1 MFNYVKFK
9 YNYSMDLSPWLII
22 SIVSWPMLVDNMSNA
37 AILTSVLFL
46 CDTIRYINK
55 GIKTTVSD
63 FKIITTRDI
72 HFFKEYVIVFLFCI
86 LNPLLNKSSL
96 WMFFLAPNIYSPFRL
111 YMSSNIFLCSFVLY
125 LVSVFINIMKKKWL
139 TSLNNT
145 IGTLMKAEVSD
156 DC

>member
-9 YNYSMDLSPWLII
+9 YDYTMIISPWLII
-22 SIVSWPMLVDNMSNA
+22 SIITWPILKDNMSNS
-37 AILTSVLFL
+37 AIITSVLFL

-55 GIKTTVSD
+55 EIKITIAD
-63 FKIITTRDI
+63 FKIVTTRDI

-86 LNPLLNKSSL
+86 LNPLLNKCSL
-96 WMFFLAPNIYSPFRL
+96 WLFFLAPNMYSPFRL
-111 YMSSNIFLCSFVLY
+111 YMTSNIFLCSFVLY
-125 LVSVFINIMKKKWL
+125 LLSIFINITKKKWL

-145 IGTLMKAEVSD
+145 VRPLVKTEIVD

>member
-1 MFNYVKFK
+1 MFNSVKFK
-9 YNYSMDLSPWLII
+9 YDYTIIISPWLII
-22 SIVSWPMLVDNMSNA
+22 SIVTWPMLIDNMSNA

-55 GIKTTVSD
+55 EIKITIAD
-63 FKIITTRDI
+63 FKIVTTRDI

-125 LVSVFINIMKKKWL
+125 LVSVSINIMKKKWL
-139 TSLNNT
+139 TSLNDT
-145 IGTLMKAEVSD
+145 VGALMKTEIIN